1 MRKSLLAYV
10 GSSFTVA
17 FATCSDGTSPA
28 EEFLDGLDEQ
38 DQAKML
44 RLLKQL
50 GDQGRISNPEKF
62 KKIEGTDGLF
72 EFKSHQVRM
81 PCYFLPGRL
90 LVITHGFRK
99 KGDKLPPSEIRKAE
113 RIRREDTAEE
123 GGMTQQWRN

>member
-1 MRKSLLAYV
+1 VRKRLLAYV

-17 FATCSDGTSPA
+17 FAACSDGTSPA
-28 EEFLDGLDEQ
+28 EEFLDRLDEQ

-44 RLLKQL
+44 RLFKQL
-50 GDQGRISNPEKF
+50 GDQGRISSPEKF

-90 LVITHGFRK
+90 LVITHGFLK
-99 KGDKLPPSEIRKAE
+99 KGDKLPPAEIRKAE
-113 RIRREDTAEE
+113 RIRREDTAGE
-123 GGMTQQWRN
+123 GMTQPWRN